1 MERYVTGS
9 ICECRPGGDD
19 VWWWYR
25 GNQLGTSID
34 GDGGGV
40 MGLKRTLVLNPGQG
54 SYQPPITPHQSG
66 WVGKHINVQNI
77 PCKRTAPSTTPW
89 IDVSE
94 RRGTSFCV
102 LVLAVVVW
110 FFWFLNCPKGGLG
123 GEREWG
129 SSHVAHFL
137 EFITTWRF
145 GTFSPW
151 WVVGTFGQ
159 APQYHPHRQS
169 HRKSYR
175 RRWDTK

>member
-1 MERYVTGS
+1 MER
-9 ICECRPGGDD
+9 
-19 VWWWYR
+19 W
-25 GNQLGTSID
+25 
-34 GDGGGV
+34 GDGE
-40 MGLKRTLVLNPGQG
+40 LKRTLLLNPGQG

-77 PCKRTAPSTTPW
+77 PCKRTAPNTTPW
-89 IDVSE
+89 ILSLRDEEHHSVFLFLLLLS
-94 RRGTSFCV
+94 G
-102 LVLAVVVW
+102 
-110 FFWFLNCPKGGLG
+110 FFGFWTAQRGLG

-129 SSHVAHFL
+129 SSHVANFL